1 MYLPY
6 RLQTYFTYNR
16 DKPGRKSNR
25 EQLQRFLPLAGL
37 CGQQRGGDEGRLY
50 GAGLGSTQRVRP
62 AVMAPKKK
70 GGAGKKDAK
79 KAGGDADGELTP
91 QELLRRAAFRIE
103 SLERQLAWREEKMAA
118 ALASQKELKE
128 RVALYHEDFER
139 EKASIF
145 DIASDMTR
153 QYKGMQ
159 ASRRTNRRELRCW
172 GPHVCSPALCAN
184 RVRWDGHSRSL
195 LVVLLSQEDMLA
207 RINSLEKSVQEQ
219 KDALELSR
227 MQLEEER
234 RDKAQELAHK
244 DAEMA
249 DLRQKMEDM
258 ALEFGESTDAVF
270 LRPFFTRCLCYI
282 HNLVLIYHPISSPS
296 VLIRGHAQRDA

>member
-1 MYLPY
+1 
-6 RLQTYFTYNR
+6 
-16 DKPGRKSNR
+16 
-25 EQLQRFLPLAGL
+25 
-37 CGQQRGGDEGRLY
+37 
-50 GAGLGSTQRVRP
+50 
-62 AVMAPKKK
+62 MAPKKK

-159 ASRRTNRRELRCW
+159 
-172 GPHVCSPALCAN
+172 
-184 RVRWDGHSRSL
+184 
-195 LVVLLSQEDMLA
+195 EDMLA

-258 ALEFGESTDAVF
+258 ALEFGDMLKETLDKMGAQ
-270 LRPFFTRCLCYI
+270 I
-282 HNLVLIYHPISSPS
+282 EISSGS
-296 VLIRGHAQRDA
+296 FDGGSASLARRLDEFKMGIGTEK